1 MTRTQTTRVVV
12 TMTIVAVAVAATFVA
27 EPAALAA
34 VAPAASAFDRFK
46 GLEGSWI
53 DLDGT
58 FGVKGEVAATY
69 RLTGNGSALIETL
82 FLGSPHEMTTVYHR
96 DGNDIVLTHYCA
108 GGNQPRM
115 RAKAAS
121 GSVVAFEFDGGTNVD
136 PAKDDHMHSA
146 RFDFVAADE
155 IRGEW
160 NAWAG
165 GKPNPEHSPRFHLG
179 RKK

>member
-1 MTRTQTTRVVV
+1 MAFASAL
-12 TMTIVAVAVAATFVA
+12 ISGAVFVA
-27 EPAALAA
+27 D
-34 VAPAASAFDRFK
+34 VAPATTAFDRFK
-46 GLEGSWI
+46 ALEGSWI
-53 DLDGT
+53 DLDGS
-58 FGVKGEVAATY
+58 FGEKGQVAVTY
-69 RLTGNGSALIETL
+69 RLTGNGSALIETMM
-82 FLGSPHEMTTVYHR
+82 LGSPHEMTTVYHR

-121 GSVVAFEFDGGTNVD
+121 GSVVAFAFDGGTNID
-136 PAKDDHMHSA
+136 PAKDDHMHSL
-146 RFDFVAADE
+146 RLDFVAADE

-165 GKPNPEHSPRFHLG
+165 GKLNPDHSPRFHLG